1 MTFSLLGRCAATG
14 QLGAAVTTS
23 DLAVG
28 ARVPFAAAGLG
39 VAVTQHRTD
48 PRLGPR
54 ALELLRSGCSP
65 QEAVDGVA
73 ASTPHRWWR
82 QVAAMDAA
90 GVTGAFSGDG
100 VTPVC
105 AALVGDDCIAVGNML
120 VSDRVAPAMT
130 DAFATAAADA
140 PLAERLVAGLEAG
153 LAAGGE
159 TGDLRSAA
167 LLVVER
173 ESFPLVDLRIDDD
186 PQPLAALRAL
196 WHVYAPWTG
205 DFVRRA
211 LEPDGATGRPD
222 GDGDHRPRSTTTQR
236 SSTVTS

>member
-14 QLGAAVTTS
+14 RLGAAVTTS

-28 ARVPFAAAGLG
+28 ARVPFAAAGVG

-54 ALELLRSGCSP
+54 ALELLRSGCTP
-65 QEAVDGVA
+65 QEAVDAVA

-82 QVAAMDAA
+82 QVAVMGA
-90 GVTGAFSGDG
+90 GGDTAAFSGDG

-105 AALVGDDCIAVGNML
+105 AALPGAGCLAVGNML
-120 VSDRVAPAMT
+120 VSEAIAPAMVA
-130 DAFATAAADA
+130 AFEAAPGE
-140 PLAERLVAGLEAG
+140 PLAHRLIAALEAG
-153 LAAGGE
+153 EAAGGE
-159 TGDLRSAA
+159 TGTLRSAA
-167 LLVVER
+167 VLVVER
-173 ESFPLVDLRIDDD
+173 ETFALVDLRVDSD
-186 PQPLAALRAL
+186 PAPLAALRRL
-196 WHVYAPWTG
+196 WEEYSPWTG

-211 LEPDGATGRPD
+211 LDPDGATGQPERD
-222 GDGDHRPRSTTTQR
+222 AGHRPRSTTTQR